1 MKIKKLKV
9 LYLLPIALL
18 ITSSKKTDPDYFEIS
33 KNLKL
38 VASVYEKINNY
49 YVDEILPGRVMKKG
63 IDAMLK
69 SLDPYTVYISEA
81 QIEDFR
87 FTTTGEYGG
96 IGASIKK
103 RNNKTLISEL
113 YENSPAE
120 KSGLI
125 PGDEIKIIDEIEIS
139 NKTLE
144 EIGSLLKG
152 PAESIIN
159 LKIIRNNQPLEKL
172 VKREK
177 IQIPA
182 VNFYKKINPSTGII
196 KLTSFTN
203 TASAE
208 FKKALSSLQDDK
220 IKNLIIDLRANGGG
234 LLNEAVKIVNF
245 FIPKGQ
251 EVVSTKSR
259 IKEMNR
265 SYTTQALPIAQE
277 LSLVVLVD
285 EYSASA
291 SEIVA
296 GSLQD
301 LDKAIVIGN
310 TSFGKGLVQQ
320 TKPVSFGGQIK
331 LTVAKYYTPSGR
343 CIQKLDYSTVQGS
356 SKKIEDSLVKRFKTK
371 NGRTVYDSRGIEPD
385 IKIEPQYFNAV
396 TQNLLVKDVI
406 FDFVNDNINY
416 YKKDSLFPESFVL
429 SDTAYISFMRYALN
443 KKMDYQT
450 ESSQQ
455 LKEFVKIAKKE
466 KYVDENEEIFRVLD
480 SIFKVDL
487 FKDLKKHNKE
497 IKFFLENE
505 FISRKH
511 FQKGRMEASIKEDPY
526 VKEAIDVFK
535 NTAKYNQILGI
546 N

>member
-9 LYLLPIALL
+9 LFLLPIVFLM
-18 ITSSKKTDPDYFEIS
+18 TSSQKTDPDYFEIS

-87 FTTTGEYGG
+87 FATTGEYGG

-125 PGDEIKIIDEIEIS
+125 PGDEIKTIDEIEIS

-159 LKIIRNNQPLEKL
+159 LKIIRENQPLEKL

-182 VNFYKKINPSTGII
+182 VNFYKKINSNTGII

-208 FKKALSSLQDDK
+208 FKKALSSLQQDK

-265 SYTTQALPIAQE
+265 SYTTQALPIAQD
-277 LSLVVLVD
+277 LSLAVLVD

-356 SKKIEDSLVKRFKTK
+356 SKKIEDSLVKKFKTK
-371 NGRTVYDSRGIEPD
+371 NGRTVYDSRGVEPD
-385 IKIEPQYFNAV
+385 IKIEPQYFSAV

-406 FDFVNDNINY
+406 FDFVNENINY

-429 SDTAYISFMRYALN
+429 SDTAYSTFMP
-443 KKMDYQT
+443 MQ
-450 ESSQQ
+450 
-455 LKEFVKIAKKE
+455 
-466 KYVDENEEIFRVLD
+466 
-480 SIFKVDL
+480 
-487 FKDLKKHNKE
+487 
-497 IKFFLENE
+497 
-505 FISRKH
+505 
-511 FQKGRMEASIKEDPY
+511 
-526 VKEAIDVFK
+526 
-535 NTAKYNQILGI
+535 
-546 N
+546 

>member
-9 LYLLPIALL
+9 LFLLPIVFLM
-18 ITSSKKTDPDYFEIS
+18 TSSQKTDPDYFEIS

-113 YENSPAE
+113 YENSPAK

-125 PGDEIKIIDEIEIS
+125 PGDEIKTIDEIEIS

-152 PAESIIN
+152 PAESIIK
-159 LKIIRNNQPLEKL
+159 LKINRNNQPLEKL

-203 TASAE
+203 TASVE

-356 SKKIEDSLVKRFKTK
+356 SKKIEDSLVKKFKTK
-371 NGRTVYDSRGIEPD
+371 NGRTVYDSRGVEPD
-385 IKIEPQYFNAV
+385 IKIEPQYFSAV

-406 FDFVNDNINY
+406 FDFVNENINY
-416 YKKDSLFPESFVL
+416 YKKDSLHPDSFVM
-429 SDTAYISFMRYALN
+429 SDTAYSTFMRYAVN

-466 KYVDENEEIFRVLD
+466 KYVEENEGVFTLLD

-487 FKDLKKHNKE
+487 SKDLKKHDKE

-511 FQKGRMEASIKEDPY
+511 FQKGRMEASVKQDPY
-526 VKEAIDVFK
+526 IEQALGVFK
-535 NTAKYNQILGI
+535 NTIKYNQILGI

>member
-9 LYLLPIALL
+9 LFLLPIVFLM
-18 ITSSKKTDPDYFEIS
+18 TSSQKTDPDYFEIS

-125 PGDEIKIIDEIEIS
+125 PGDEIKTIDEIEIS

-152 PAESIIN
+152 PAESIIK
-159 LKIIRNNQPLEKL
+159 LKINRNNQPLEKL

-203 TASAE
+203 TASVE
-208 FKKALSSLQDDK
+208 FKKALSSLQQEK
-220 IKNLIIDLRANGGG
+220 IENLIIDLRANGGG

-265 SYTTQALPIAQE
+265 SYTTQALPIAQD

-356 SKKIEDSLVKRFKTK
+356 SKKIEDSLVKKFKTK
-371 NGRTVYDSRGIEPD
+371 NGRTVYDSRGVEPD
-385 IKIEPQYFNAV
+385 IKIEPQYFSAV

-416 YKKDSLFPESFVL
+416 YKKDSLHPDSFVM
-429 SDTAYISFMRYALN
+429 SDTAYSTFMTYAIN

-466 KYVDENEEIFRVLD
+466 KYVEENEGVFTLLD

-487 FKDLKKHNKE
+487 SKDLKKHDKE

-511 FQKGRMEASIKEDPY
+511 FQKGRMEASVKQDPY
-526 VKEAIDVFK
+526 IEQAIGVFK
-535 NTAKYNQILGI
+535 NTTKYNQILGI

>member
-9 LYLLPIALL
+9 LFLLPIAFL

-120 KSGLI
+120 KSGLL
-125 PGDEIKIIDEIEIS
+125 PGDEIKTIDEIEIS
-139 NKTLE
+139 SKTLE

-152 PAESIIN
+152 PAESIIT
-159 LKIIRNNQPLEKL
+159 LKINRNNKLLEKP

-208 FKKALSSLQDDK
+208 FKKALSSLQEDK

-356 SKKIEDSLVKRFKTK
+356 SKKIEDSLVKKFKTK

-406 FDFVNDNINY
+406 FDFVNENINY

-429 SDTAYISFMRYALN
+429 SDTAYSTFMAYAIN

-455 LKEFVKIAKKE
+455 LEKFVKIAKKE
-466 KYVDENEEIFRVLD
+466 KYVEENEGVFRLLD

-487 FKDLKKHNKE
+487 SKDLKRHDKE

-511 FQKGRMEASIKEDPY
+511 FQKGRMEASIREDPY
-526 VKEAIDVFK
+526 VKQAIDIFK
-535 NTAKYNQILGI
+535 NTTKYNQILGI

>member
-1 MKIKKLKV
+1 MKFKKLKV
-9 LYLLPIALL
+9 LFLLPLVLL
-18 ITSSKKTDPDYFEIS
+18 ITSSQKTDPDYFEIS

-103 RNNKTLISEL
+103 RDKKTVVSEL

-125 PGDEIKIIDEIEIS
+125 PGDEIYTIDGIEIS

-152 PAESIIN
+152 PAESII
-159 LKIIRNNQPLEKL
+159 KIEIKRKAQTLEKL

-182 VNFYKKINPSTGII
+182 VNFYKKINPTTGII

-203 TASAE
+203 TASNE
-208 FKKALSSLQDDK
+208 FKKALSSLQK
-220 IKNLIIDLRANGGG
+220 ENINNLIIDLRANGGG

-265 SYTTQALPIAQE
+265 SYKTKAVPIAEE
-277 LSLVVLVD
+277 LSLIVLVD

-310 TSFGKGLVQQ
+310 ASFGKGLVQQ

-356 SKKIEDSLVKRFKTK
+356 SKKIEDSLVKKFKTK
-371 NGRTVYDSRGIEPD
+371 NGRTVYDSRGVEPD
-385 IKIEPQYFNAV
+385 IKIEPQYFSAI

-406 FDFVNDNINY
+406 FDFVNENINY
-416 YKKDSLFPESFVL
+416 YKKDSFFPQSFDL
-429 SDTAYISFMRYALN
+429 SDTTYSTFMSYALN
-443 KKMDYQT
+443 KKIDYQT

-455 LKEFVKIAKKE
+455 LKEFKKTAQKE
-466 KYVDENEEIFRVLD
+466 KYVAENEEVFKLLD

-487 FKDLKKHNKE
+487 SKDLIKHKKE
-497 IKFFLENE
+497 VKFFLENE

-511 FQKGRMEASIKEDPY
+511 FQKGRMEAAIKKDPY
-526 VKEAIDVFK
+526 VEQALGVFQN
-535 NTAKYNQILGI
+535 NTKYNQILGI
-546 N
+546 K

>member
-1 MKIKKLKV
+1 MKTKKLK
-9 LYLLPIALL
+9 LLFL
-18 ITSSKKTDPDYFEIS
+18 ITIGFLMTSSQKTDPDYFEIS

-38 VASVYEKINNY
+38 VASIYEKINNY
-49 YVDEILPGRVMKKG
+49 YVDEVLPGRVMKKG

-69 SLDPYTVYISEA
+69 SLDPYTVYVSEA

-96 IGASIKK
+96 IGAIIKK

-113 YENSPAE
+113 YENSPAD

-125 PGDEIKIIDEIEIS
+125 PGDEINIIDGTEVS

-152 PAESIIN
+152 PAESIIK
-159 LKIIRNNQPLEKL
+159 LEIKRVNQTLEKL

-182 VNFYKKINPSTGII
+182 VNFYKKITPQTGII

-203 TASAE
+203 TAALE
-208 FKKALSSLQDDK
+208 FKKALSTLQREN
-220 IKNLIIDLRANGGG
+220 IKNLIIDLRSNGGG

-265 SYTTQALPIAQE
+265 TYTAQEMPIAQE
-277 LSLVVLVD
+277 LSLAVLVD

-301 LDKAIVIGN
+301 LDKAIIIGN

-343 CIQKLDYSTVQGS
+343 CIQKLDYSTAQGS
-356 SKKIEDSLVKRFKTK
+356 SKKIEDSLVRMFKTK
-371 NGRTVYDSRGIEPD
+371 NGRTVYDSRGVEPD
-385 IKIEPQYFNAV
+385 IKIEPKYFSAV
-396 TQNLLVKDVI
+396 TQTLLVKDVI
-406 FDFVNDNINY
+406 FDFVNENINY
-416 YKKDSLFPESFVL
+416 FKNDSLFPDSFKL
-429 SDTAYISFMRYALN
+429 PDTAYSTFMSFALN
-443 KKMDYQT
+443 KKIDYQT

-455 LKEFVKIAKKE
+455 LKEFVQIAKKE
-466 KYVDENEEIFRVLD
+466 KYVVENKELFKLLD

-487 FKDLKKHNKE
+487 SKDLKKHDKE

-511 FQKGRMEASIKEDPY
+511 FQKGRIEASIKKDPHLEQALE
-526 VKEAIDVFK
+526 VLK
-535 NTAKYNQILGI
+535 NPNKYNQILGI

>member
-9 LYLLPIALL
+9 LLLLPIVFLM
-18 ITSSKKTDPDYFEIS
+18 TSSQKTDPDYFEIS

-103 RNNKTLISEL
+103 RKNKTLISEL

-125 PGDEIKIIDEIEIS
+125 PGDEIKTIDEIEIS

-159 LKIIRNNQPLEKL
+159 LKINRNNQPLEKL

-203 TASAE
+203 TSSAE

-265 SYTTQALPIAQE
+265 SYTTQALPIAQD

-356 SKKIEDSLVKRFKTK
+356 SKKIEDSLVKKFKTK
-371 NGRTVYDSRGIEPD
+371 NGRTVFDSRGIEPD
-385 IKIEPQYFNAV
+385 IKIDPQYFNAV

-406 FDFVNDNINY
+406 FDFVNENINY

-429 SDTAYISFMRYALN
+429 SDTAYSTFMNYAIN

-466 KYVDENEEIFRVLD
+466 KYVEENEGVFKLLD

-487 FKDLKKHNKE
+487 SKDLKKHDKE

-511 FQKGRMEASIKEDPY
+511 FQKGRMEASVKQDPY
-526 VKEAIDVFK
+526 IEQAIGVFK
-535 NTAKYNQILGI
+535 NTTKYNQILGI

>member
-9 LYLLPIALL
+9 LFLLPIVILM
-18 ITSSKKTDPDYFEIS
+18 TSSQKTDPDYFEIS

-38 VASVYEKINNY
+38 VASVYEKIINY

-87 FTTTGEYGG
+87 FATTGEYGG

-125 PGDEIKIIDEIEIS
+125 PGDEIKTIDEIEIS

-159 LKIIRNNQPLEKL
+159 LKIIRKNQPLEKL

-182 VNFYKKINPSTGII
+182 VNFYKKINSNTGII

-203 TASAE
+203 TASLE
-208 FKKALSSLQDDK
+208 FKKALSSLQEDK

-265 SYTTQALPIAQE
+265 SYTTQALPIAQD
-277 LSLVVLVD
+277 LSLAVLVD

-356 SKKIEDSLVKRFKTK
+356 SKKIEDSLVKKFKTK
-371 NGRTVYDSRGIEPD
+371 NGRTVYDSRGVEPD
-385 IKIEPQYFNAV
+385 IKIEPQYFSAV

-406 FDFVNDNINY
+406 FDFVNENIND
-416 YKKDSLFPESFVL
+416 YKKDSLFPESFKL
-429 SDTAYISFMRYALN
+429 SDTTYSTFMHYAVN

-466 KYVDENEEIFRVLD
+466 KYIEENEGVFRLLD

-487 FKDLKKHNKE
+487 SKDLKKHDKE

-526 VKEAIDVFK
+526 VKEAIGVFK
-535 NTAKYNQILGI
+535 NTTKYNQILGI

>member
-9 LYLLPIALL
+9 LFLLPIVFLM
-18 ITSSKKTDPDYFEIS
+18 TSSQKTDPDYFEIS

-125 PGDEIKIIDEIEIS
+125 PGDEIKTIDEIEIS

-203 TASAE
+203 TSSAE

-356 SKKIEDSLVKRFKTK
+356 SKKIEDSLVKKFKTK
-371 NGRTVYDSRGIEPD
+371 NGRTVYDSRGVEPD
-385 IKIEPQYFNAV
+385 IKIEPQYFSAV

-406 FDFVNDNINY
+406 FDFVNENINY
-416 YKKDSLFPESFVL
+416 YKKDSLFPESFAM
-429 SDTAYISFMRYALN
+429 SDTAYSTFMRYAVN

-466 KYVDENEEIFRVLD
+466 KYVEENEGVFKTLD
-480 SIFKVDL
+480 SVFKVDL
-487 FKDLKKHNKE
+487 SKDLKKHDKE

-511 FQKGRMEASIKEDPY
+511 FQKGRMEASVKQDPY
-526 VKEAIDVFK
+526 IEQAIGVFK
-535 NTAKYNQILGI
+535 NTNKYNQILGI

>member
-9 LYLLPIALL
+9 LFLLPIVFLM
-18 ITSSKKTDPDYFEIS
+18 TSSQKTDPDYFEIS

-125 PGDEIKIIDEIEIS
+125 PGDEIKTIDEIEIS

-152 PAESIIN
+152 PAESIIK
-159 LKIIRNNQPLEKL
+159 LKINRNNQPLEKL

-203 TASAE
+203 TASVE
-208 FKKALSSLQDDK
+208 FKKALSSLQNDK

-265 SYTTQALPIAQE
+265 SYTTQALPIAQD
-277 LSLVVLVD
+277 LSLAVLVD

-356 SKKIEDSLVKRFKTK
+356 SKKIEDSLVKKFKTK
-371 NGRTVYDSRGIEPD
+371 NGRTVYDSRGVEPD
-385 IKIEPQYFNAV
+385 IKIEPQYFSAV

-416 YKKDSLFPESFVL
+416 YKKDPLFPESFVL
-429 SDTAYISFMRYALN
+429 SDTAYSTFMRYAVN

-466 KYVDENEEIFRVLD
+466 KYVEENEGVFTLLD

-487 FKDLKKHNKE
+487 SKDLKKHDKE

-511 FQKGRMEASIKEDPY
+511 FQNGRMEASVKQDPY
-526 VKEAIDVFK
+526 IEQAIGVFK
-535 NTAKYNQILGI
+535 NTTKYHEILGI